1 MRSRTFLL
9 WATAIFLFTGGPST
23 AGGMMGDLSGSA
35 LPGAGS
41 FTPLQRG
48 FGGAPPGPWQPGAQD
63 FRGRPERGFLPRDPR
78 QRRNGWRRRPHDY
91 GVGLIYPYADDYGEE
106 IFEEEPIP
114 PMPEPPPA
122 PPAPPKPR
130 LGPKT
135 VSAPPAT
142 AASEASSTGGG
153 SIACGKGRKVTLG
166 EGRPN
171 AFGCI
176 SP

>member
-1 MRSRTFLL
+1 MRSRALL
-9 WATAIFLFTGGPST
+9 FCAAAIVLLSGGASTG
-23 AGGMMGDLSGSA
+23 AGLMGDLSGSA

-48 FGGAPPGPWQPGAQD
+48 FGAPPPADPWRQGAQD
-63 FRGRPERGFLPRDPR
+63 FRGRPEPGFLPRDL
-78 QRRNGWRRRPHDY
+78 RRRHNGWRRPHGY

-106 IFEEEPIP
+106 VFEEEPIP

-122 PPAPPKPR
+122 PPSPPKPR

-135 VSAPPAT
+135 VSAPPA
-142 AASEASSTGGG
+142 AAAPEPFAAGGG
-153 SIACGKGRKVTLG
+153 SLTCGKGRKVTLG
-166 EGRPN
+166 QGRPN
-171 AFGCI
+171 EFGCI